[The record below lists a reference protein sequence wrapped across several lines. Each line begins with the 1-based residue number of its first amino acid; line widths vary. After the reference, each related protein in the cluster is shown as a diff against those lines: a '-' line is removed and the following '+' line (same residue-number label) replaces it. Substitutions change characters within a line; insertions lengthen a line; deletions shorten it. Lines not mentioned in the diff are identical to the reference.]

1 MMSAATGAAKHSDE
15 IEALAENALVGIEP
29 MVGDDYQRGF
39 ARKCALL
46 NRGPD
51 AADEPVK
58 LLEREQVGIPI
69 VVVMGRVIEFP
80 RHQIEVAHPRIGKLF
95 NQPAF
100 QFVANDVVN
109 IK

>member
-1 MMSAATGAAKHSDE
+1 MMSAAAGAAKQLDQV
-15 IEALAENALVGIEP
+15 EALAENALVGIET

-39 ARKCALL
+39 AGKRALL

-69 VVVMGRVIEFP
+69 VVVMGRVIEFH
-80 RHQIEVAHPRIGKLF
+80 RQ
-95 NQPAF
+95 
-100 QFVANDVVN
+100 
-109 IK
+109 